1 MNDKLTH
8 GFKLIENE
16 NGMFLTYVLA
26 GGIPCEG
33 TDRISIARA
42 MDKIKS
48 SINEQMIDFT
58 WKHEYLEEV
67 EGEQSEEI
75 IKIVNDELT
84 HIENEGTEI

>member
-1 MNDKLTH
+1 MEN

-26 GGIPCEG
+26 GGMPCEG
-33 TDRISIARA
+33 TDRISVARA

-48 SINEQMIDFT
+48 NINEQMVDFT
-58 WKHEYLEEV
+58 SKYSYLEEV

-75 IKIVNDELT
+75 IKIVNDELNC
-84 HIENEGTEI
+84 IENERTEI

>member
-1 MNDKLTH
+1 MEN

-26 GGIPCEG
+26 GGMPCEG
-33 TDRISIARA
+33 TDRISVARA

-48 SINEQMIDFT
+48 NINEQMVDFT
-58 WKHEYLEEV
+58 WTHEYLEEV

-75 IKIVNDELT
+75 IKIVNDELNCV
-84 HIENEGTEI
+84 ENERTEI

>member
-1 MNDKLTH
+1 M
-8 GFKLIENE
+8 
-16 NGMFLTYVLA
+16 
-26 GGIPCEG
+26 PCEG
-33 TDRISIARA
+33 TDRVSVART

>member
-1 MNDKLTH
+1 MEN

-26 GGIPCEG
+26 GGMPCEG
-33 TDRISIARA
+33 TDRISVARA

-48 SINEQMIDFT
+48 SINEQMVDFT
-58 WKHEYLEEV
+58 WTHEYLKEV

-75 IKIVNDELT
+75 IKIVNDELNCV
-84 HIENEGTEI
+84 ENERTEI

>member
-1 MNDKLTH
+1 MEN
-8 GFKLIENE
+8 GFKLIKNE

-26 GGIPCEG
+26 GGILCEG
-33 TDRISIARA
+33 TDRMSVAKA

-48 SINEQMIDFT
+48 SINEQMMDFT
-58 WKHEYLEEV
+58 RKHEYLEEV

-84 HIENEGTEI
+84 HVKNEGTEI

>member
-1 MNDKLTH
+1 MEN

-26 GGIPCEG
+26 GGMPCEG
-33 TDRISIARA
+33 TDRISVARA

-58 WKHEYLEEV
+58 WKCEYLEEV

-75 IKIVNDELT
+75 IKIVNDELNCV
-84 HIENEGTEI
+84 ENERTEI

>member
-1 MNDKLTH
+1 MEN

-16 NGMFLTYVLA
+16 NGMFLTYVLS
-26 GGIPCEG
+26 GGMPCEG
-33 TDRISIARA
+33 TDRMSVAKA

-48 SINEQMIDFT
+48 SINEQMMDFT
-58 WKHEYLEEV
+58 RKHEYLEEV

-84 HIENEGTEI
+84 HVKNEGTEI

>member
-1 MNDKLTH
+1 MEN

-26 GGIPCEG
+26 GGMTCEG
-33 TDRISIARA
+33 TDRISVARA

-48 SINEQMIDFT
+48 NINEQMVDFI

-67 EGEQSEEI
+67 KGAQSEEI
-75 IKIVNDELT
+75 IKIVNDELNC
-84 HIENEGTEI
+84 IENERTEI

>member
-1 MNDKLTH
+1 MEN

-16 NGMFLTYVLA
+16 NGVFLTYVLA
-26 GGIPCEG
+26 GGMPCEG
-33 TDRISIARA
+33 IDRISVARA

-48 SINEQMIDFT
+48 SINEQMINFT
-58 WKHEYLEEV
+58 RQYEYLEEV

-84 HIENEGTEI
+84 HVENEGTEI

>member
-1 MNDKLTH
+1 MEN

-16 NGMFLTYVLA
+16 NGVFLTYVLA

-33 TDRISIARA
+33 TDRISVARA

-48 SINEQMIDFT
+48 SINEQMINFT
-58 WKHEYLEEV
+58 WAHDYLEEI

-75 IKIVNDELT
+75 IKIVNDELNSV
-84 HIENEGTEI
+84 ENEETEI

>member
-1 MNDKLTH
+1 MEN

-33 TDRISIARA
+33 TDRISVARA
-42 MDKIKS
+42 MDKIKFI
-48 SINEQMIDFT
+48 INEQMIDFT
-58 WKHEYLEEV
+58 WAHGYLEEV

-75 IKIVNDELT
+75 IKMVNDELNSV
-84 HIENEGTEI
+84 ENERTEI

>member
-1 MNDKLTH
+1 MEN

-33 TDRISIARA
+33 TDRISVARA

-48 SINEQMIDFT
+48 SIDEQMMNFT
-58 WKHEYLEEV
+58 RKHEYLEEV

-84 HIENEGTEI
+84 HVENEGTEI

>member
-1 MNDKLTH
+1 MEN

-26 GGIPCEG
+26 GGMPCEG
-33 TDRISIARA
+33 TDRISVARA

-48 SINEQMIDFT
+48 NINEQMVDFI

-67 EGEQSEEI
+67 KGAQSEEI
-75 IKIVNDELT
+75 IKIVNDELNC
-84 HIENEGTEI
+84 IENERTEI

>member
-1 MNDKLTH
+1 MEN

-33 TDRISIARA
+33 TDRISVARA

-48 SINEQMIDFT
+48 SINE
-58 WKHEYLEEV
+58 
-67 EGEQSEEI
+67 
-75 IKIVNDELT
+75 
-84 HIENEGTEI
+84 

>member
-1 MNDKLTH
+1 MEN

-26 GGIPCEG
+26 GGMPCEG
-33 TDRISIARA
+33 SDRMSVAKA

-48 SINEQMIDFT
+48 SINEQMMDFT
-58 WKHEYLEEV
+58 RKHEYLEEV

-84 HIENEGTEI
+84 HVENEGTEI

>member
-1 MNDKLTH
+1 MEN

-26 GGIPCEG
+26 GGMPCEG
-33 TDRISIARA
+33 ADRISVARA

-58 WKHEYLEEV
+58 WKHGYLEEV

-84 HIENEGTEI
+84 HIENER